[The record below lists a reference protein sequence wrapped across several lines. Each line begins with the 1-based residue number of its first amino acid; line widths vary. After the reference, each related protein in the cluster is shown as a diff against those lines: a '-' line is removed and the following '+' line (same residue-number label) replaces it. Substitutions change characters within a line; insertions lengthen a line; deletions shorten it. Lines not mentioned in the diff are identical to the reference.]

1 MNIALAELGQRHN
14 TLISKLGSLCDEAQ
28 DTILFNKKEK
38 ERTLTEAEQVID
50 SYIDKISESICIC
63 TRKVA
68 DESKGS
74 FVQDYQKV
82 MDDAENV
89 LKHWAPELSFPDTVS
104 KVPPPNFEYRIESG
118 NLDTARNLV
127 DDERENV
134 KDKYIEELMTAYSE
148 LEDLYK
154 KERARNTKQRSS
166 LSLVQISEI
175 HNEERYSKSEE
186 WYQKVRVYL
195 PEPKPAY
202 SKYYNIKIRTETTV
216 KDMAKALK
224 LHMKVSNSANW

>member
-1 MNIALAELGQRHN
+1 
-14 TLISKLGSLCDEAQ
+14 
-28 DTILFNKKEK
+28 
-38 ERTLTEAEQVID
+38 
-50 SYIDKISESICIC
+50 
-63 TRKVA
+63 
-68 DESKGS
+68 
-74 FVQDYQKV
+74 

-104 KVPPPNFEYRIESG
+104 KVPPPNFDYRIESG

-127 DDERENV
+127 DCEKENV

-154 KERARNTKQRSS
+154 KERARNTQQRS
-166 LSLVQISEI
+166 SLVQISEI
-175 HNEERYSKSEE
+175 HNEERYHKGEE